1 MNLKVH
7 IALFTVSLLYAIL
20 FSFAGEI
27 MPKYL
32 DPGLF
37 VWMRVFVAAGLFITI
52 ARFTTKSKKIDW
64 KTDGKAIAICAFL
77 GTSGNMLLF
86 FYGLRYT
93 LPINGAVLMLCTPI
107 MVAIIQHTIYRVPPK
122 ILQILGFI
130 LATFCCYLLISSKG
144 FSVAKGDTFGD
155 ILVAINAAFYAF
167 YLVRVKPLLHKY
179 SPNRLNAATFGIS
192 VIYTLPF
199 AIGPLF
205 STSFTS
211 IPSEIWVKIIYILI
225 FTTFVVYQLN
235 AFAVKNST
243 PQLAA
248 IYIYL
253 QPVLAGI
260 IAIFLGREPFSW
272 AKAVLCV
279 LIILGVW
286 LVNRFKPA
294 FTVLPPPPES

>member
-1 MNLKVH
+1 VKLKVH

-107 MVAIIQHTIYRVPPK
+107 MVAIIQHSIYRVPPK

-167 YLVRVKPLLHKY
+167 YLVRVKPLFI
-179 SPNRLNAATFGIS
+179 N
-192 VIYTLPF
+192 
-199 AIGPLF
+199 
-205 STSFTS
+205 
-211 IPSEIWVKIIYILI
+211 
-225 FTTFVVYQLN
+225 
-235 AFAVKNST
+235 
-243 PQLAA
+243 
-248 IYIYL
+248 
-253 QPVLAGI
+253 
-260 IAIFLGREPFSW
+260 
-272 AKAVLCV
+272 
-279 LIILGVW
+279 
-286 LVNRFKPA
+286 
-294 FTVLPPPPES
+294 TVQID